1 MKKIVFLLLIVGS
14 SALVSSCGFSNCCG
28 TSSCGGCG
36 SYTVA
41 CCGSNGWY

>member
-14 SALVSSCGFSNCCG
+14 TVLLSSCGCCG

>member
-1 MKKIVFLLLIVGS
+1 MKKIVFLLLIVGA
-14 SALVSSCGFSNCCG
+14 SALISACGCCG